1 MGRLLHGVPMVVL
14 LLTVGCAGCGG
25 GSSSF
30 TQPPPAPP
38 AADFSLG
45 FSTTSVSILQ
55 GATSS
60 AVNISVNALNGFN
73 GSVQVTL
80 SALPAGVTSSPL
92 SPFTVAAG
100 AAVPLL
106 IGAAANAASGNF
118 TVSVQGTSGGL
129 SHGTNLA
136 LTIQSAAGSTL
147 SRMAYART
155 DSTSAADDP
164 FGEPRHRHMAYD
176 TVNKHLFVA
185 NRAMNRVEV
194 FSTFD
199 QSRVAQISIAG
210 ASSADLSPDG
220 ATVWIGTS
228 LQEIVAIDAGTLHL
242 KARYLPAGF
251 SSLPGAIFSRPVEV
265 LALSNGKFVVRL
277 RQLISSQALL
287 ALWDPVAN
295 SLTNLTSNA
304 PVIFQQG
311 AGVLARSG
319 DHSKVL
325 AAANDSSGELVVFDA
340 VGNVVAGPRT
350 LGVGL
355 IQKAS
360 ANQDGTR
367 FAVTFAS
374 NGSTQFLILDA
385 ALNQVGLYSP
395 SNVHGVT
402 FSRDGKYLYISET
415 SSSGSIVSVLDG
427 RTAQPVGRVSDA
439 MIQGASSEIE
449 DADESQ
455 LLFGLSNRGVSFVDA
470 AAPMT
475 LSSPGPVLGAAPN
488 LQPAEGPNAG
498 GTPITL
504 TGQNFSSSVRMKL
517 GTQLAANVSVS
528 VPTQIQ
534 ANSPASVSN
543 GPVNVT
549 VFFDDG
555 WLALA
560 PDAFSY
566 GPQILQILP
575 NAGSNSGGDLVQIYG
590 YGFGSDATKITVKIG
605 AANATVTK
613 IESITGIAPSL
624 GLDASYPFPLER
636 ITIQSPPGPPGKANV
651 VIASPAGSAT
661 SAKSFQYLQS
671 AQSYS
676 KPGFFRF
683 LLYDQARQRIYLTN
697 IDHVDAFDLQ
707 LNSFALQ
714 FNPPGGPPPNA
725 GLRGMALT
733 PDGSQLIV
741 ADFGAQKIY
750 LLDPVNGS
758 GTIVPVGGVPE
769 FTNSG
774 PARLAATSAQTVF
787 VGLSGEG
794 GSGGACSTCLA
805 QLNLAASPPTIQ
817 PAPQPEVTSLT
828 GATLVQSDATGD
840 RAFVSF
846 GSSPDGTIA
855 VWDASFPN
863 QFVTSAANVSASDL
877 NAATDGTTFALQANG
892 GTEIRSSD
900 LSLAAVPAS
909 AELTPIPGRV
919 FVPGLTLHPSG
930 ALLYQPFLTGAPGSA
945 GVKGGVDIL
954 DVRSGALRLR
964 IFLPQQ
970 LMTDVDGLHGS
981 FLATDENGQRLFA
994 ITSSDG
1000 TPQHAALSIIQLASV
1015 PLGIGT
1021 ISPATAS
1028 ASGGTT
1034 LTIRGSGFQSA
1045 TTVSINGKAATIS
1058 FKDMNTLTVVTP
1070 SLAAGS
1076 LQLTITNPD
1085 GESVSLDAAIT
1096 VN

>member
-80 SALPAGVTSSPL
+80 SALPVGVTSSPL

-100 AAVPLL
+100 ATVPVL
-106 IGAAANAASGNF
+106 IGAAANAATGNF
-118 TVSVQGTSGGL
+118 TVFAQGTSGGL

-147 SRMAYART
+147 SRTDYART
-155 DSTSAADDP
+155 DSTSVADNP
-164 FGEPRHRHMAYD
+164 FGEPYHRHMAYD
-176 TVNKHLFVA
+176 AVNKHLFVA
-185 NRAMNRVEV
+185 NRAMNRVEI
-194 FSTFD
+194 FSTLD
-199 QSRVAQISIAG
+199 QSRIAQISIAA

-228 LQEIVAIDAGTLHL
+228 LQEIVAIDAGTLRL
-242 KARYLPAGF
+242 KARYLLDGLSP
-251 SSLPGAIFSRPVEV
+251 LPGAIFSRPVEV

-287 ALWDPVAN
+287 ALWDPVSN

-311 AGVLARSG
+311 VGVLARSG

-325 AAANDSSGELVVFDA
+325 AAANDSSGDLA
-340 VGNVVAGPRT
+340 VVVAGGNLVAGPLT

-395 SNVHGVT
+395 LNVHGVT

-439 MIQGASSEIE
+439 LVQGVSSEIE
-449 DADESQ
+449 DADETQ

-470 AAPMT
+470 AMPMT
-475 LSSPGPVLGAAPN
+475 LSSPGPILGAAPN

-517 GTQLAANVSVS
+517 GTQLASNLSVPG
-528 VPTQIQ
+528 PTQIQ
-534 ANSPASVSN
+534 ANSPASVSK

-549 VFFDDG
+549 AFFDDG
-555 WLALA
+555 WLVLA

-566 GPQILQILP
+566 GSQILQILP
-575 NAGSNSGGDLVQIYG
+575 NAGATGGGDSVQIYG
-590 YGFGSDATKITVKIG
+590 YGCGSDATKRTVKIG

-636 ITIQSPPGPPGKANV
+636 VTIQSPTGSSGKADV
-651 VIASPAGSAT
+651 VVTSPAGSTT
-661 SAKSFQYLQS
+661 SAK
-671 AQSYS
+671 
-676 KPGFFRF
+676 
-683 LLYDQARQRIYLTN
+683 
-697 IDHVDAFDLQ
+697 
-707 LNSFALQ
+707 
-714 FNPPGGPPPNA
+714 
-725 GLRGMALT
+725 
-733 PDGSQLIV
+733 
-741 ADFGAQKIY
+741 
-750 LLDPVNGS
+750 
-758 GTIVPVGGVPE
+758 
-769 FTNSG
+769 
-774 PARLAATSAQTVF
+774 
-787 VGLSGEG
+787 
-794 GSGGACSTCLA
+794 
-805 QLNLAASPPTIQ
+805 
-817 PAPQPEVTSLT
+817 
-828 GATLVQSDATGD
+828 
-840 RAFVSF
+840 
-846 GSSPDGTIA
+846 
-855 VWDASFPN
+855 
-863 QFVTSAANVSASDL
+863 
-877 NAATDGTTFALQANG
+877 
-892 GTEIRSSD
+892 
-900 LSLAAVPAS
+900 
-909 AELTPIPGRV
+909 
-919 FVPGLTLHPSG
+919 
-930 ALLYQPFLTGAPGSA
+930 
-945 GVKGGVDIL
+945 
-954 DVRSGALRLR
+954 
-964 IFLPQQ
+964 
-970 LMTDVDGLHGS
+970 
-981 FLATDENGQRLFA
+981 
-994 ITSSDG
+994 
-1000 TPQHAALSIIQLASV
+1000 
-1015 PLGIGT
+1015 
-1021 ISPATAS
+1021 
-1028 ASGGTT
+1028 
-1034 LTIRGSGFQSA
+1034 
-1045 TTVSINGKAATIS
+1045 
-1058 FKDMNTLTVVTP
+1058 
-1070 SLAAGS
+1070 
-1076 LQLTITNPD
+1076 
-1085 GESVSLDAAIT
+1085 
-1096 VN
+1096 